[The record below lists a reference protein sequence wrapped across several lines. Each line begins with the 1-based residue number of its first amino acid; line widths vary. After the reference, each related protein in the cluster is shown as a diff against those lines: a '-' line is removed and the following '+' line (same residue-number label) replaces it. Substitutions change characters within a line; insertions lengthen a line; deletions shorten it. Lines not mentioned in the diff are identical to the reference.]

1 MSRFKGLIK
10 LTKHIAQSHGY
21 IEQLAVTSAR
31 LASVHVNQSADK
43 SLQLRRSYGS
53 TLEETHKQ
61 MVSNNLLVDTLEL
74 TKSFERSGL
83 PRDAAEQLAQ
93 KIAALIIQN
102 KLKMEEAFVKQVVL
116 EKTILEQASTIQGFK
131 NEMQKAQDMHQA
143 NVNKD
148 IERQQS
154 YLDKMKAE
162 VRHEIDKLNASQ
174 RLDLNLEKGRM
185 RDDLQGIRDKT
196 TELQIKVDRDINEL
210 KSSVEKAKND
220 TIKSVITILGT
231 FSAIAFT
238 ISRFVQMGAGG

>member
-1 MSRFKGLIK
+1 MSRLKSLIR
-10 LTKHIAQSHGY
+10 LTEHLAQCHGH

-31 LASVHVNQSADK
+31 LASLHVNHCTHN

-53 TLEETHKQ
+53 TLEETHKH

-83 PRDAAEQLAQ
+83 PRDVAEQLAQ
-93 KIAALIIQN
+93 KITALIIQN
-102 KLKMEEAFVKQVVL
+102 KLKMEDTFVKQVVL

-162 VRHEIDKLNASQ
+162 VRHEMDKLSASQ
-174 RLDLNLEKGRM
+174 RLDMNLEKGRM

>member
-1 MSRFKGLIK
+1 MPRIKGLMK
-10 LTKHIAQSHGY
+10 LAGHFARQAGHL
-21 IEQLAVTSAR
+21 EQLSLTPAR
-31 LASVHVNQSADK
+31 LASCHFHSTYDC
-43 SLQLRRSYGS
+43 LQIRRRYGS
-53 TLEETHKQ
+53 TMEEAHKQ

-83 PRDAAEQLAQ
+83 PRDAAEHLAQ
-93 KIAALIIQN
+93 KITALIIQN

-131 NEMQKAQDMHQA
+131 TEMQKAQDMHQA

-148 IERQQS
+148 MERQQG

-162 VRHEIDKLNASQ
+162 VRHEIDKLSASQ
-174 RLDLNLEKGRM
+174 RLDMNLEKGRM